1 MHCDASSGCGVLA
14 HVTIEQYQGTHLLCT
29 LTSWIPLASGK
40 ILASLLHFKPF
51 SHSGRHLD
59 EARKTIACLS
69 SLCWLFAPLP
79 ALFHQVSL
87 SLHPAARDHF
97 SVDLYSRDANGATD
111 ISLLAIIVVTI
122 SAHLVNLNEGKE
134 TKNTREEELHFEACY
149 ALLLDDASR
158 AKIDPAEAV
167 ESVIASN

>member
-1 MHCDASSGCGVLA
+1 MRLEKQLPASPPSPPSAPC
-14 HVTIEQYQGTHLLCT
+14 
-29 LTSWIPLASGK
+29 SAS
-40 ILASLLHFKPF
+40 
-51 SHSGRHLD
+51 R
-59 EARKTIACLS
+59 
-69 SLCWLFAPLP
+69 

-134 TKNTREEELHFEACY
+134 TKNTREEELHYEACY

-158 AKIDPAEAV
+158 GKIDPAEVWRA
-167 ESVIASN
+167 